1 MHSITRE
8 RRCRVLVGSAICS
21 SSAIEST
28 MIRMFVADRKI
39 EEAVILG
46 VAIHVEL
53 LRWRAGIE
61 RAARLVR

>member
-1 MHSITRE
+1 
-8 RRCRVLVGSAICS
+8 
-21 SSAIEST
+21 

-46 VAIHVEL
+46 VAVHVEL

>member
-1 MHSITRE
+1 
-8 RRCRVLVGSAICS
+8 
-21 SSAIEST
+21 

-46 VAIHVEL
+46 VAVHVEL
-53 LRWRAGIE
+53 LRWHAGIE